1 MCILRRLCAQKKD
14 FVGHW
19 LYACCVGRLPFCSRV
34 SALHGGTS
42 IHVLLD
48 STAPPKHGLTKP
60 KTSAKLEADRRCGAD
75 AAAILSDAALGDGPW
90 VAEHDEDLE
99 AARDAALQL
108 VAAYVGPE
116 LGGHV
121 GLGRLVSEPSG
132 RGSAPP
138 PLAKRNHVYFQ

>member
-1 MCILRRLCAQKKD
+1 MCILRRLCAQKKV

-19 LYACCVGRLPFCSRV
+19 LYACCVGRLPFCSHV

-48 STAPPKHGLTKP
+48 STARTEP
-60 KTSAKLEADRRCGAD
+60 KTSAKLEANRRCGAD
-75 AAAILSDAALGDGPW
+75 AAAILSDAPLGDGPW
-90 VAEHDEDLE
+90 VAERDEDLE
-99 AARDAALQL
+99 ASRDAALQL

-121 GLGRLVSEPSG
+121 GLGRLVSEPS
-132 RGSAPP
+132 PP
-138 PLAKRNHVYFQ
+138 PLAKRNHVYLQ